1 MFTVMN
7 GKKSLTLNFKTFYK
21 ATSLDYNEGT
31 YVSHTFSKAMKAEL
45 ARIKTD
51 EVLGGNYSST
61 VHVNSIQQLIV
72 YCLVTRTKVDIEK
85 INYSDL
91 ITKLTYKS
99 RQKYVSYPRFVS
111 CALEVLMGT
120 EYTLDEIFG
129 SLPNVLSNSNFTK
142 NPSKVTPIELTTSM
156 IAVNNLESL
165 GPDASRTLPQ
175 NRKQPKTQKRP
186 VVQATETSP
195 TKKVLTEDS
204 NKTSQSP
211 QAKQLIP
218 KIWRET
224 YNSLLRDL
232 ILHLMRALADQSL
245 CLKGK
250 TTDPKDSKGNK
261 HSTDKG
267 LPATVPNESI
277 GKTKPL
283 PKGPRKDKYSER
295 LKPLADMESLTPHV
309 TVLSGTDADYQVDQ
323 TQSTRFEVSV
333 LDQHQGK
340 TSYEVELDFE
350 PLKLTTIADIQ
361 ALLGTFDDDLKEDS
375 DDDVFETQ
383 EEIDEDIYEPGTK
396 ETQTRHSTKHTTK
409 EPHSQEH
416 QSSSLNKDQPESSK
430 AKKNDASDS

>member
-1 MFTVMN
+1 MRGLVNHTKLFLRVKTTIPKDSEGTKQPCDMGLPSMVPDESMGKTKPLPVGPRTDAEYQVDLGVCN
-7 GKKSLTLNFKTFYK
+7 GGLGRFLAKPKTGTEYISITHPQDMERNIQLAVK
-21 ATSLDYNEGT
+21 GSHSPPNEGT
-31 YVSHTFSKAMKAEL
+31 RRSKPLSE
-45 ARIKTD
+45 
-51 EVLGGNYSST
+51 G
-61 VHVNSIQQLIV
+61 
-72 YCLVTRTKVDIEK
+72 
-85 INYSDL
+85 
-91 ITKLTYKS
+91 KLT
-99 RQKYVSYPRFVS
+99 
-111 CALEVLMGT
+111 
-120 EYTLDEIFG
+120 
-129 SLPNVLSNSNFTK
+129 
-142 NPSKVTPIELTTSM
+142 
-156 IAVNNLESL
+156 
-165 GPDASRTLPQ
+165 DAKDPEG
-175 NRKQPKTQKRP
+175 NI
-186 VVQATETSP
+186 
-195 TKKVLTEDS
+195 
-204 NKTSQSP
+204 
-211 QAKQLIP
+211 QL
-218 KIWRET
+218 
-224 YNSLLRDL
+224 
-232 ILHLMRALADQSL
+232 A
-245 CLKGK
+245 
-250 TTDPKDSKGNK
+250 DSKGNK

-396 ETQTRHSTKHTTK
+396 ETQTRHSTKHTTE